1 MVGKVEIQKQKGL
14 LHIWAREVEGC
25 EAIGEYL
32 MNEMEEDVN
41 KQDSDGMIYVKQY
54 LLNWHYDV
62 DDVDVDIDV
71 DVDVDVDVDI
81 DIDIDIDVDDNADYE

>member
-1 MVGKVEIQKQKGL
+1 MKSASVDFLKMGLKTVGKVEFQKQKGL

-41 KQDSDGMIYVKQY
+41 QQDEDGRLNMIGS
-54 LLNWHYDV
+54 LPN
-62 DDVDVDIDV
+62 
-71 DVDVDVDVDI
+71 
-81 DIDIDIDVDDNADYE
+81 